1 MKPFDK
7 AHIVSASAIRTTHP
21 TWTRWPFS
29 RNLPCTTT
37 KKFYILM
44 LNVRSVH
51 DEDKVLRFV
60 RFKHVGDEYPH
71 LDYYE
76 FDVVFSV
83 W

>member
-1 MKPFDK
+1 MDEVAFFSESPLYNDK
-7 AHIVSASAIRTTHP
+7 NFY
-21 TWTRWPFS
+21 TR
-29 RNLPCTTT
+29 
-37 KKFYILM
+37 M

-51 DEDKVLRFV
+51 DEDKVLRLV

-83 W
+83 

>member
-1 MKPFDK
+1 
-7 AHIVSASAIRTTHP
+7 
-21 TWTRWPFS
+21 
-29 RNLPCTTT
+29 
-37 KKFYILM
+37 M

-76 FDVVFSV
+76 FVCGLFGLIAYKRKEKYGVSRDVTQAEAI
-83 W
+83 